1 MEQCLES
8 IEPLSDRIRNL
19 SQMVEKLSR
28 DAQNVVSYANDLI
41 IDLATNPQPRNTA
54 LKRER
59 EVNREV
65 VFLPAFLEGMGSY
78 EDEIEK
84 LLSDA
89 GGAAFQSDIVNA
101 AGLSKSVISIVLSRM
116 HKDGKIVKIRRG
128 RENLIRLNGSL

>member
-28 DAQNVVSYANDLI
+28 DAQNVVSYANNLI

-54 LKRER
+54 LKRE
-59 EVNREV
+59 VNREV
-65 VFLPAFLEGMGSY
+65 VFLPAFLAGIDSY
-78 EDEIEK
+78 ENEIEK

-101 AGLSKSVISIVLSRM
+101 AGLSKSAISVVLSRM

-128 RENLIRLNGSL
+128 RENLIRLNGIP